1 MKTLLAAVVLAPT
14 AFSANAGT
22 EQFAFSSGGASANG
36 FGEDSCQFVFVEI
49 NVARSGIHNLNNP
62 SSSGFAQISLQLM
75 NFCTNT
81 FVFEGGS
88 TSNFQFSAP
97 GAPDSIPKS
106 VQASG
111 TMTTS
116 CCFGPD
122 TLTFS
127 LNLQAV
133 SSTTIEQQTTSKQTS
148 FGVTTEEHFDNNIL
162 FTTGTVS
169 VTSANYGTLP
179 ISSWQTQVNDQHSH
193 SLTISN

>member
-1 MKTLLAAVVLAPT
+1 MKTMLAVVLLAAITLPV
-14 AFSANAGT
+14 NAGT
-22 EQFAFSSGGASANG
+22 EQFAFSNGGAFANG
-36 FGEDSCQFVFVEI
+36 LGQDSCQLVFVEI
-49 NVARSGIHNLNNP
+49 NVARSGSHNLSNP
-62 SSSGFAQISLQLM
+62 STTGFAQISLQLM

-97 GAPDSIPKS
+97 GAPDSIPMS

-148 FGVTTEEHFDNNIL
+148 FGVTTEEHFDNNVL

-179 ISSWQTQVNDQHSH
+179 ISTWQTQVNDEHSH